1 MTDTTKNPIISV
13 KNLVK
18 LFPIKE
24 GIVRQSVVGNVHAVD
39 DVTFDVYE
47 GETLGLVGE
56 SGCGKTTAGRM
67 LLHLLEPTSGSV
79 VINDQD
85 ITRLGKD
92 YIRIKAVYSILVILI
107 GFVFFTFSYLIPSGF
122 LPIGTGSFL
131 DSVVDNG
138 YVTLSGAFLE
148 NPATAEVE
156 LVSFASLTRNWPDLS
171 FIVAILFLWVF
182 VFTLTALIGVGMFL
196 TSPIY
201 HLLNK
206 RPPDFPTTKTGVYLA
221 VFGVVSE
228 WILMISVII
237 IGGRS
242 YFPNIEMLIF
252 TLLGTA
258 LIIIGGI
265 FWLRIDKNEPMDK
278 KMRKFRKYIQL
289 IFQDPYSSLN
299 PRMTVFDIISEGLD
313 LYGLATS
320 QTEKEQKVL
329 ELMDLVGLAP
339 FHIYRYPHEFS
350 GGQRQRIGIARAL
363 SVNPQIIIADEPVS
377 ALDVSIRAQIL
388 NLLDDLQTSLGLTY
402 IIVAHDL
409 SVIRHVS
416 DRVAVMYVGKIMEIA
431 STDDLFQQALHPY
444 TEALMSAVPIPD
456 PTKKKDRI
464 ILRGDVPTPINP
476 QPGCRFRDRCNYA
489 KDKCNQEPPLEELI
503 PGHCVACWFS
513 KDIYSIRGVVT

>member
-1 MTDTTKNPIISV
+1 MANTTKNPIISV

-18 LFPIKE
+18 LFPIRE
-24 GIVRQSVVGNVHAVD
+24 GIIRQSVVGNVHAVD
-39 DVTFDVYE
+39 DITFDVYE

-79 VINDQD
+79 IINNQD

-92 YIRIKAVYSILVILI
+92 FTWNNMIYSVIQILI
-107 GFVFFTFSYLIPSGF
+107 GLAFLTLSYLIPSGF
-122 LPIGTGSFL
+122 LAFGTGIFL
-131 DSVVDNG
+131 DSTFDNG
-138 YVTLSGAFLE
+138 YVTISGAFLDTE
-148 NPATAEVE
+148 GAGM
-156 LVSFASLTRNWPDLS
+156 VSFASLTRNWPDLS
-171 FIVAILFLWVF
+171 FLIALLFIWVF
-182 VFTLTALIGVGMFL
+182 AFTLTTLLGAGMFL

-201 HLLNK
+201 HLLRK
-206 RPPDFPTTKTGVYLA
+206 RPPDFPTTKTGVYLG

-228 WILMISVII
+228 WILMILVII
-237 IGGRS
+237 VGGRS
-242 YFPNIEMLIF
+242 YFPNIATLSF
-252 TLLGTA
+252 TLLGCA
-258 LIIIGGI
+258 LLIVGGI

-278 KMRKFRKYIQL
+278 KMRKFRKYVQL

-299 PRMTVFDIISEGLD
+299 PRMTVYDIISEGLD

-320 QTEKEQKVL
+320 QKEKEQKVL

-388 NLLDDLQTSLGLTY
+388 NLLDDLQTTLGLTY

-416 DRVAVMYVGKIMEIA
+416 DRVAVMYVGKMMEIA
-431 STDDLFQQALHPY
+431 STDELFKQPLHPY

-456 PTKKKDRI
+456 PAKKKDRI

-476 QPGCRFRDRCNYA
+476 QPGCRFKDRCNYA
-489 KDKCNQEPPLEELI
+489 KDKCNQEPPLEEVT
-503 PGHCVACWFS
+503 PGHRVACWFS
-513 KDIYSIRGVVT
+513 KDIYSVRGVVA